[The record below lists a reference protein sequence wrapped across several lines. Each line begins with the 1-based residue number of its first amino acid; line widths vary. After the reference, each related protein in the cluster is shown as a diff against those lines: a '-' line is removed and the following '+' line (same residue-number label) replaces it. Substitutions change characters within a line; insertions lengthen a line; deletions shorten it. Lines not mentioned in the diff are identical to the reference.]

1 MPVSSS
7 ATQAG
12 DCPNGFSSCFQAK
25 NASLGSSAF
34 QPSDRRHSSMMAG
47 RSSGSAF
54 RSRRSEGLS
63 LGSVTIGG
71 YRKRSHGLSGWEELP
86 WRGLVWS
93 VGEPIDHL
101 GVGVQPWSPRLV
113 EEMGL
118 RSNRKLCPQIG
129 VGQDGAERIRQRN
142 RVSWRN
148 EHPRFPIVAAL
159 PHTADIGGD
168 DRRGRGHCLHE
179 HQRHSFVQ

>member
-63 LGSVTIGG
+63 FGSVTTGG
-71 YRKRSHGLSGWEELP
+71 YRKRPLGLLAGEELP
-86 WRGLVWS
+86 WRALV
-93 VGEPIDHL
+93 
-101 GVGVQPWSPRLV
+101 
-113 EEMGL
+113 
-118 RSNRKLCPQIG
+118 
-129 VGQDGAERIRQRN
+129 
-142 RVSWRN
+142 
-148 EHPRFPIVAAL
+148 
-159 PHTADIGGD
+159 
-168 DRRGRGHCLHE
+168 
-179 HQRHSFVQ
+179 